1 VIQLTIFEKK
11 WPESRYQTGQ
21 MTASDHPLAA
31 EPCVLVVEDDPPLRE
46 LIALTLRREGLR
58 VDAVSDGGE
67 AIERLEKE
75 TYRVIVLDL
84 MMPRVSGWD
93 VIAWLA
99 EHRSS
104 LPRTVIVV
112 TAADRTVFSALDPEI
127 VNAII
132 VKPFDI
138 YELAGYV
145 GRCCEA
151 PIDRDRR
158 QKRLLGHA

>member
-1 VIQLTIFEKK
+1 
-11 WPESRYQTGQ
+11 
-21 MTASDHPLAA
+21 MTSSDQSVAP

-46 LIALTLRREGLR
+46 LIVLTLQREGLR
-58 VDAVSDGGE
+58 VDAVADGRE
-67 AIERLEKE
+67 AIERLQAE

-84 MMPRVSGWD
+84 MMPRVSGWE

-99 EHRSS
+99 EGRSS

-112 TAADRTVFSALDPEI
+112 TAADRAVFATLDPEI

-145 GRCCEA
+145 SRCCEA
-151 PIDRDRR
+151 PVDRDRR
-158 QKRLLGHA
+158 HKRLIGNP